1 MNCRSNPSM
10 ATGSP
15 AILSDKTFSRF
26 SSLIYDEVGIK
37 LPSAKKIMLEARLN
51 KRLKACGFGNFDDYA
66 DFVFSAEGR
75 EKELVSLIDVV
86 TTNKT
91 DFFREPV
98 HFEYLVK
105 VAIPSLIDSHE
116 TSFKSPFKIWSA
128 GCSTG
133 EEPYTMSMV
142 LSEFAATRPGFQAS
156 ILATDISTSVLAKAK
171 NAIYSEDSVDTIPL
185 NLKKKYLLKSK
196 DRNKPTVRIAP
207 QQRSMITFRRLN
219 FMEEFGMPEHMD
231 VIFCRN
237 VIIYFDKPTQ
247 ERLLNRFYRQ
257 LVTGG
262 YLFLGHS
269 ETISGLNVPLR
280 PVASTVYRKL

>member
-1 MNCRSNPSM
+1 MNYQANPSP
-10 ATGSP
+10 ATGIP
-15 AILSDKTFSRF
+15 ATLSDKTFRRF
-26 SSLIYDEVGIK
+26 SSLIYDEVGII
-37 LPSAKKIMLEARLN
+37 LPTAKKIMLEARLN
-51 KRLKACGFGNFDDYA
+51 KRLKAGGFRSFDDYA
-66 DFVFSAEGR
+66 DFVFSVEGR
-75 EKELVSLIDVV
+75 QKELVSLIDVV

-98 HFEYLVK
+98 HFEFLVK

-116 TSFKSPFKIWSA
+116 AGFKSPFKIWSA

-142 LSEFAATRPGFQAS
+142 LSEFAATRPGFKAS
-156 ILATDISTSVLAKAK
+156 ILATDISTAVLAKAK
-171 NAIYSEDSVDTIPL
+171 NAIYSEECVDTIPL
-185 NLKKKYLLKSK
+185 NLKRKYLLKSK
-196 DRNKPTVRIAP
+196 DKNKPIVRIAP
-207 QQRSMITFRRLN
+207 QLRSMITFQRLN
-219 FMEEFGMPEHMD
+219 FMEEFGMHEHLD

-247 ERLLNRFYRQ
+247 ERLLNRFHQQ

-269 ETISGLNVPLR
+269 ETISGLNVPLK

>member
-1 MNCRSNPSM
+1 MSFQSNPSH
-10 ATGSP
+10 ASGIP
-15 AILSDKTFSRF
+15 AILSDKTFKRF
-26 SSLIYDEVGIK
+26 SSFIYDEVGIM

-51 KRLKACGFGNFDDYA
+51 KRLKACGFRTFDDYA

-91 DFFREPV
+91 DFFREPQ
-98 HFEYLVK
+98 HFEFLAK

-116 TSFKSPFKIWSA
+116 AGIKRPFKIWSA
-128 GCSTG
+128 GCSSG

-142 LSEFAATRPGFQAS
+142 LAEFAAAQPGFHSS
-156 ILATDISTSVLAKAK
+156 ILATDISTQVLSKAR
-171 NAIYSEDSVDTIPL
+171 NAIYTEDSVDTIPL
-185 NLKKKYLLKSK
+185 SLKKKYLLRSK
-196 DRNKPTVRIAP
+196 DRDKQMVRIAP
-207 QQRSMITFRRLN
+207 QLRSMVTFQRLN
-219 FMEEFGMPEHMD
+219 FMEEFGMRELMD

-247 ERLLNRFYRQ
+247 ERLLNRFHRQ
-257 LVTGG
+257 LVAGG

-269 ETISGLNVPLR
+269 ETTSGLNVPLKQ
-280 PVASTVYRKL
+280 VASTVYRKL

>member
-1 MNCRSNPSM
+1 MKYQSNPSP
-10 ATGSP
+10 ATGVP
-15 AILSDKTFSRF
+15 AVLSEKTFSRF
-26 SSLIYDEVGIK
+26 SRLIYDEVGIM

-51 KRLKACGFGNFDDYA
+51 KRLRAGDFRNFDDYA
-66 DFVFSAEGR
+66 DFVFSDEGR

-98 HFEYLVK
+98 HFDYLAK
-105 VAIPSLIDSHE
+105 VAIPSLIDAHE
-116 TSFKSPFKIWSA
+116 AGFKSPFKIWSA
-128 GCSTG
+128 GCSSG

-156 ILATDISTSVLAKAK
+156 ILATDISTAVLAKAR
-171 NAIYSEDSVDTIPL
+171 NAIYSEESVEAIPL
-185 NLKKKYLLKSK
+185 SLKKKYLLKSK
-196 DRNKPTVRIAP
+196 DRSKPVVRIAP
-207 QQRSMITFRRLN
+207 QQRSMITFQRLN
-219 FMEEFGMPEHMD
+219 FMEEFGMREHMD

-247 ERLLNRFYRQ
+247 ERLLNRFHRQ
-257 LVTGG
+257 LVSGG

-269 ETISGLNVPLR
+269 ETISGLNVPLK